1 MHMLVN
7 CWKKII
13 EGKLDEGLSSQFII
27 YLFSS
32 KVFTIIFLFHR
43 NHISLKIKVMMEEI
57 VK

>member
-43 NHISLKIKVMMEEI
+43 SHISLKIKVMMEEI